1 MDTEHYYHMFANG
14 DDAKNFITTEEEFK
28 SAFNRFAV
36 CAISTE
42 AKVLSFNVED
52 THPHAL
58 LWGTHETCT
67 RFKKLYGDMSIRS
80 IVQSRGSA
88 EGVSLH
94 CELYEIDDINYLR
107 NVGTYTII
115 QVTKD
120 GKAVMPYDYRYGTG
134 ALYFR
139 NKYSAV
145 PWLFDDEGNYCPR
158 VRFDSLTVREQKRIC
173 PSRQKVPGGWLVA
186 NGFILP
192 ENYVDVRRFES
203 IYGTHNCYRVF
214 LGMNRKNDV
223 EILSKMAEIRG
234 VRIEDFEA
242 RRLCREAC
250 MRLFGVETT
259 RTLSLSQRM
268 ELARNLR
275 LKGVAFRQLAL
286 LVHVPES
293 EMRKYVK

>member
-1 MDTEHYYHMFANG
+1 
-14 DDAKNFITTEEEFK
+14 
-28 SAFNRFAV
+28 
-36 CAISTE
+36 
-42 AKVLSFNVED
+42 
-52 THPHAL
+52 
-58 LWGTHETCT
+58 
-67 RFKKLYGDMSIRS
+67 MSIRS

-115 QVTKD
+115 QATKD
-120 GKAVMPYDYRYGTG
+120 GKAVM
-134 ALYFR
+134 
-139 NKYSAV
+139 

-234 VRIEDFEA
+234 VRKV
-242 RRLCREAC
+242 L
-250 MRLFGVETT
+250 
-259 RTLSLSQRM
+259 LSVSWHYWFM
-268 ELARNLR
+268 SRNQ
-275 LKGVAFRQLAL
+275 K
-286 LVHVPES
+286 
-293 EMRKYVK
+293 